1 LNSSR
6 LYNGLLVA
14 ISSPSGGGKTS
25 LIQDVLKDKA
35 LPFSYSVSMTTRPR
49 REGEIDGQDYL
60 FVDEATFR
68 DKIEKN
74 EFIEY
79 EQVHGYYYGTPRQ
92 PLMRWLT
99 EGRIVLFDIDVK
111 GALQIRNYFKHN
123 TLLIFLA
130 PPDIETLKKRLQGRD
145 TETREQ
151 IQKRLH
157 RVDLEMEKS
166 KLFDQVVVNQNFG
179 DTVRQ
184 VKEIINKRF
193 YMMREV

>member
-1 LNSSR
+1 
-6 LYNGLLVA
+6 
-14 ISSPSGGGKTS
+14 
-25 LIQDVLKDKA
+25 
-35 LPFSYSVSMTTRPR
+35 MTTRPR

-68 DKIEKN
+68 NKIEKN

-79 EQVHGYYYGTPRQ
+79 EKVHGYYYGTPEK

-111 GALQIRNYFKHN
+111 GALQLRNDFKHNN

-130 PPDIETLKKRLQGRD
+130 PPDITTLKKRLQGRN

-184 VKEIINKRF
+184 VKEIIKKRF
-193 YMMREV
+193 YMMREVKNGFNNSSG